1 MIKTV
6 EIEYVGIEDIQE
18 IIDDI
23 YAVIKEGHYASIDI
37 GSVGDEVYVKVLIML
52 NGLDIYKDYDY
63 TFAFYMSERANDLK
77 AEAEAL
83 KNEKQALAERQKVA
97 ENKAESLKKWLAYAL
112 QGEEFKTPKC
122 AISFRKSEAV
132 EVTDE
137 GLNNLMKEH
146 DELLTYK
153 APEPNTTA
161 IKQALKDGLNVAGV
175 QLVQNTSTIIK

>member
-1 MIKTV
+1 MTIY
-6 EIEYVGIEDIQE
+6 EIDQAIMRCVDLETGE
-18 IIDDI
+18 IIDTEKLDKLQMEKEKKLENV
-23 YAVIKEGHYASIDI
+23 ACWIK
-37 GSVGDEVYVKVLIML
+37 
-52 NGLDIYKDYDY
+52 
-63 TFAFYMSERANDLK
+63 DLK

-83 KNEKQALAERQKVA
+83 KNEKLALAERQRVA

-112 QGEEFKTPKC
+112 QGEKFKTTKC
-122 AISFRKSEAV
+122 AISFRESEAV

-153 APEPNTTA
+153 APEPNKTA

>member
-1 MIKTV
+1 MTIY
-6 EIEYVGIEDIQE
+6 EIDQAIMECVDLETGE
-18 IIDDI
+18 IIDTEQLDKLQMERDTKLENV
-23 YAVIKEGHYASIDI
+23 ACWIK
-37 GSVGDEVYVKVLIML
+37 
-52 NGLDIYKDYDY
+52 
-63 TFAFYMSERANDLK
+63 DLK

-83 KNEKQALAERQKVA
+83 KAEKQALAERQKVA
-97 ENKAESLKKWLAYAL
+97 ENKMESLKKWLAYAL
-112 QGEEFKTPKC
+112 QGEKFKTPKC

-153 APEPNTTA
+153 APEPNKTA
-161 IKQALKDGLNVAGV
+161 IKQAIKDGLNVAGV

>member
-1 MIKTV
+1 MTIY
-6 EIEYVGIEDIQE
+6 EIDQAIMECVDLETGE
-18 IIDDI
+18 IIDTEQLDKLQMERDTKLENV
-23 YAVIKEGHYASIDI
+23 ACWIK
-37 GSVGDEVYVKVLIML
+37 
-52 NGLDIYKDYDY
+52 
-63 TFAFYMSERANDLK
+63 DLK

-83 KNEKQALAERQKVA
+83 KNEKQALAERQRVA

-112 QGEEFKTPKC
+112 QGEKFKTPKC

-153 APEPNTTA
+153 APEPNKTA
-161 IKQALKDGLNVAGV
+161 IKQALKDGLSVEGV
-175 QLVQNTSTIIK
+175 QLVQNVSTIIK

>member
-1 MIKTV
+1 MTIY
-6 EIEYVGIEDIQE
+6 EIDQAIMECVDLETGE
-18 IIDDI
+18 IIDTEQLDKLQI
-23 YAVIKEGHYASIDI
+23 ERDTKLENVACWIKE
-37 GSVGDEVYVKVLIML
+37 
-52 NGLDIYKDYDY
+52 
-63 TFAFYMSERANDLK
+63 LK

-83 KNEKQALAERQKVA
+83 KAEKQALAERQKVA
-97 ENKAESLKKWLAYAL
+97 ENKMESLKKWLAYAL
-112 QGEEFKTPKC
+112 QGEKFKTPKC

-153 APEPNTTA
+153 APEPNKTA
-161 IKQALKDGLNVAGV
+161 IKQAIKDGLNVAGV

>member
-1 MIKTV
+1 MTIY
-6 EIEYVGIEDIQE
+6 EIDQAIMECVDLETGE
-18 IIDDI
+18 IIDTEQLDKLQMERNTKLENV
-23 YAVIKEGHYASIDI
+23 ACWIK
-37 GSVGDEVYVKVLIML
+37 
-52 NGLDIYKDYDY
+52 
-63 TFAFYMSERANDLK
+63 DLK

-112 QGEEFKTPKC
+112 QGEKFKTPKC

-146 DELLTYK
+146 DELLTYE
-153 APEPNTTA
+153 APEPNKTA

-175 QLVQNTSTIIK
+175 QLIQNISTIIK